1 MHRILPL
8 TLLLVAACSYRAKPA
23 REAEGLDTG
32 AAVQVMVHPK
42 IDDDVYV
49 SERTAERM
57 DDGRMKVRVVFVS
70 DKKRDLSIIAQASW
84 LDENGNLVGTGN
96 ARTVVLPSTVPVLF
110 EEASYTARA
119 NSCRIALRPSST
131 TRRS

>member
-1 MHRILPL
+1 MRRILPL
-8 TLLLVAACSYRAKPA
+8 TLLVFAACSYRAKPA

-84 LDENGNLVGTGN
+84 LDENGRIIGTGN
-96 ARTVVLPSTVPVLF
+96 ARTLVLPSTAPVVY
-110 EEASYTARA
+110 EEDSYSDRA
-119 NSCRIALRPSST
+119 NSCRISLRPSST